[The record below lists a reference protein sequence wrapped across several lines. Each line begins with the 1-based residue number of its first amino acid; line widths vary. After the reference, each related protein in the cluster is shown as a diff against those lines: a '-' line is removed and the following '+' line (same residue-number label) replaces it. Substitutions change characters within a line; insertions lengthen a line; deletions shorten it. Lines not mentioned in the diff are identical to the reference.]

1 MYPSPGCRD
10 GWEPTPEKQRTGR
23 SWLTPPPKQLSTLPT
38 PREPHGCCSIR
49 GLEERPARAQEGGL
63 RKPQGAENFSRKAQR
78 APHKAG
84 LGRGGA
90 PGPPTYDRGDT
101 DTPRLSFLTMCLVFP
116 WGIRL
121 PRNGRREH
129 VHWALSRRGWGQVT
143 GQVSSIQPLPASCQ
157 ASNDPPLQ
165 QREESGTKRFSLHV

>member
-90 PGPPTYDRGDT
+90 PGPPTYDQGDT
-101 DTPRLSFLTMCLVFP
+101 DTPRLSFLTMCLVCFP
-116 WGIRL
+116 LGNQAAQERQERARSLGTEQERVGTGNRPGLLNPAPPRLLPGI
-121 PRNGRREH
+121 
-129 VHWALSRRGWGQVT
+129 
-143 GQVSSIQPLPASCQ
+143 
-157 ASNDPPLQ
+157 
-165 QREESGTKRFSLHV
+165 